1 MTSSGPRWG
10 LGDAALGLVA
20 ATVLSAVGAGLW
32 IGVQG
37 DDRRTLGL
45 AAASLVGLWLGLA
58 GAPVLAAR
66 TKGSGSV
73 VDDFAFRARPADVP
87 LGLVVGVAS
96 QLVLV
101 PLVYLPFKYLAP
113 DFYDRVGE
121 GAEEILDTA
130 SRGGRLV
137 LFLLLVVGAP
147 LVEELYFRGL
157 LLGALLRRLDRPA
170 PAVAVSAVVF
180 GLTHYDVA
188 ALLGLVAF
196 GVVLGVLVVRTRRL
210 GPAVVAHAAFNAVT
224 VVSYLA
230 GN

>member
-1 MTSSGPRWG
+1 MTPPRWG

-20 ATVLSAVGAGLW
+20 ATVLSVVGASIW

-45 AAASLVGLWLGLA
+45 AVASLVGLWLGLA

-73 VDDFAFRARPADVP
+73 VEDFALRARPADVP
-87 LGLVVGVAS
+87 LGLAVGVAS

-101 PLVYLPFKYLAP
+101 PLLYLPFKYLAP

-121 GAEEILDTA
+121 GSDEILDTA
-130 SRGGRLV
+130 SKGGLV
-137 LFLLLVVGAP
+137 LLVLLLVVGAP
-147 LVEELYFRGL
+147 LFEELFFRGL
-157 LLGALLRRLDRPA
+157 LLGALLRRLDRPVL
-170 PAVAVSAVVF
+170 AVAVASVVF
-180 GLTHYDVA
+180 GVTHYDLA
-188 ALLGLVAF
+188 ALLGLAAF

-224 VVSYLA
+224 VATYLA
-230 GN
+230 SN